1 MCWEG
6 GRGGGGGGGGGGGRE
21 EVGGEYVQ
29 PSLHYWVFIVATV
42 KPAIFIMAATPG
54 PALCTVT

>member
-6 GRGGGGGGGGGGGRE
+6 GRGEGGRE
-21 EVGGEYVQ
+21 EVGGEYIQ